1 MTDRTDSAAR
11 HRILTDFRTTLFVE
25 AAAGTGKTTVLIGRI
40 VALVRE
46 GVSTLDRIVAV
57 TFTEKAAG
65 EMKLRLRTEI
75 ERARQDAAAE
85 ERERLERALS
95 ELELARV
102 GTIHAFCG
110 DLLRE
115 RPVQAGIDPLFEVAA
130 KDEAEGLADQAFES
144 WFQAALADPPEGVR
158 RILRRRLKGQQ
169 PREMLRGALGTLIEH
184 RDFPTPWRRDP
195 FDRSGAIDI
204 IMEQLMGVG
213 SLATKSSWPGDYLTT
228 NLAKIARFVEEN
240 ARVEALRDRDYD
252 GLEALLRDF
261 ARERSWRWKG
271 AQRTRYGVLTRD
283 EVLAQR
289 DKVKDEL
296 RKFIAASDADLAP
309 LLQEALQP
317 PINAYEELKAR
328 TGRLDFLDLLIKA
341 RDLIRNDAMVRAEL
355 QQRFTHFF
363 VDGFTPTRATRRAKR
378 SISMADQTTP
388 SPRMAATTRCT
399 SLSASTQKTACI
411 CSISGG
417 ARRPSTSGSR
427 LGAIW

>member
-130 KDEAEGLADQAFES
+130 EDEAEGLANQAFE
-144 WFQAALADPPEGVR
+144 LVP
-158 RILRRRLKGQQ
+158 
-169 PREMLRGALGTLIEH
+169 
-184 RDFPTPWRRDP
+184 
-195 FDRSGAIDI
+195 
-204 IMEQLMGVG
+204 
-213 SLATKSSWPGDYLTT
+213 
-228 NLAKIARFVEEN
+228 
-240 ARVEALRDRDYD
+240 
-252 GLEALLRDF
+252 
-261 ARERSWRWKG
+261 
-271 AQRTRYGVLTRD
+271 
-283 EVLAQR
+283 
-289 DKVKDEL
+289 
-296 RKFIAASDADLAP
+296 
-309 LLQEALQP
+309 
-317 PINAYEELKAR
+317 
-328 TGRLDFLDLLIKA
+328 
-341 RDLIRNDAMVRAEL
+341 
-355 QQRFTHFF
+355 
-363 VDGFTPTRATRRAKR
+363 
-378 SISMADQTTP
+378 
-388 SPRMAATTRCT
+388 
-399 SLSASTQKTACI
+399 
-411 CSISGG
+411 GG
-417 ARRPSTSGSR
+417 ARRPARGHAAHPPTAIERPTTARDAARRALQSDRASRFPHHSLPKTRFVRIDGEVRQGSDTQQCLRTARSGVGRARPSQAKR
-427 LGAIW
+427 EFEPHCNRSHISQEFAEGARR